1 MTNCSSIKKNQIQ
14 KKVTV
19 LSLFLL
25 INLLTISICSAHGLP
40 SFTEIVK
47 KAQPA
52 VVNISTTQVVKQRG
66 LPFGGQHGFQMPDYF
81 ERFFG
86 QQIPREYKN
95 KGLGTGFIISQEGYI
110 LTNNHVVEK
119 AEEILVKLNDDRE
132 FEAKIIGTDPKT
144 DIALIKIDSKKDLPF
159 IEFGDSSKLQI
170 GDWVLAIGNPFGLEH
185 TVTAGII
192 SAKGRKEVN
201 PGGRQGYYNFI
212 QTDASI
218 NPGNSGGPLRDLEG
232 HVIGI
237 NTAINAAGQGIGFA
251 IPVNMAKKLLPQLK
265 SKGKVTRSW
274 IGIRIQKITDELAK
288 SFGMK
293 ETRGA
298 LVSEVVENGPADK
311 AGIKSGDVI
320 LEFDGEPVKN
330 SNDLPWLASMA
341 GVGKKVNIKVYRD
354 GYVKTLSIKL
364 GEMPDNNSESL
375 PNSIEEDVEE
385 KTLGLKI
392 KNLTKEMQKSLGIQA
407 QEGVV
412 VADVNSDSKSFEAGV
427 RRGDIIVK
435 VNSTEIKS
443 VKSFI
448 KTVEKIKDGGVVRLF
463 IKRQGG
469 SLFLAFEK

>member
-218 NPGNSGGPLRDLEG
+218 NPGNSGGPLIDLEG
-232 HVIGI
+232 NVIGI